1 METGLVESQTV
12 RNGGDIGLE
21 IIQELDISHIETEDG
36 KPLDNTFSERQ
47 QHLLIDV
54 IHASWQPPKG
64 KSFVALSNVGLFYGL
79 HKTPIVP
86 DFMLSL
92 GVKFPNNAWEKHN
105 RAYFNWEYGKLP
117 ELVVEI
123 VSNVRGN
130 ELDAKLDLYAFIG
143 IPNYLVFDPAGH
155 YGSDT
160 VRLFVLRN
168 NEYQR
173 SETLIMQGL
182 DLACTLWTGEYN
194 AMTDTWLRWTTP
206 DGTLLLTGE
215 ERAERERERAEH
227 ERERAEH
234 ERERAEEAITL
245 ATEERMRAER
255 LAQRLR
261 ELGINPEEV

>member
-1 METGLVESQTV
+1 METILAEPLVVQEKDSS
-12 RNGGDIGLE
+12 DLE
-21 IIQELDISHIETEDG
+21 IIHELDISHIETEDG

-47 QHLLIDV
+47 QHLLIDA
-54 IHASWQPPKG
+54 IHASWQAPKG
-64 KSFVALSNVGLFYGL
+64 KPFVALSNVGLFYGL
-79 HKTPIVP
+79 HKPPVVP

-92 GVKFPNNAWEKHN
+92 GVEFPNNAWEKHN
-105 RAYFNWEYGKLP
+105 RAYFTWEYGKLP
-117 ELVVEI
+117 ELAIEI

-130 ELDAKLDLYAFIG
+130 ELDEKLDLYAFIG
-143 IPNYLVFDPAGH
+143 IQNYIVFDPAGH

-160 VRLFVLRN
+160 LRLFVLKN
-168 NEYQR
+168 NEYYR
-173 SETLIMQGL
+173 SESSMLQGL
-182 DLACTLWTGEYN
+182 ELACTLWTGTYQ

-215 ERAERERERAEH
+215 ERAEQERERAEH

-234 ERERAEEAITL
+234 ERERAEEAIAL
-245 ATEERMRAER
+245 ATEERLRAER